1 MYTVIEEI
9 EVNPAHNMTS
19 QINSQSS
26 RPDYSQSFRK
36 KYYEDP
42 SEMYPSQPGSIKMWS
57 QNPEDM
63 YYNEP
68 MRMRIQDPSTHGF
81 QNYMSKALN
90 RTSVKALMDKPQ
102 DAQMDQMQAVM
113 APPVVEEQKPILK
126 ETTPAPVDIVT
137 TQDMQKMIDEVKEM
151 IKTNTEYFKE
161 KEKRMRNRLRMIEN
175 LVKGMMI
182 LLFLLI
188 LIVLLMRK

>member
-126 ETTPAPVDIVT
+126 ETPPAPVDIVT

>member
-90 RTSVKALMDKPQ
+90 RTSVKALLDKPQ

-126 ETTPAPVDIVT
+126 ETPPAPVDIVT

>member
-113 APPVVEEQKPILK
+113 APPVVEEQKPIFK
-126 ETTPAPVDIVT
+126 ETPPAPVDIVT